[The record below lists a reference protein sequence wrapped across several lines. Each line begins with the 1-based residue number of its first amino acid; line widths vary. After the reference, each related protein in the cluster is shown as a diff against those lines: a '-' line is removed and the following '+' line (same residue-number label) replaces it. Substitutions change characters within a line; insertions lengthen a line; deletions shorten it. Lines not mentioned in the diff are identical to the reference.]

1 MNKKETL
8 GNIIKESRKNKGL
21 LQVEVAKST
30 GISRNYLSD
39 IENDRYVPSLKTFL
53 RIAYFLELDLNLLSR
68 MTEIQVKMGAEEK
81 KLNQLT
87 VVVEEKM

>member
-39 IENDRYVPSLKTFL
+39 IENDRYIPSLKTFL
-53 RIAYFLELDLNLLSR
+53 RIACFLELDLNLLSK
-68 MTEIQVKMGAEEK
+68 MTEIQVR
-81 KLNQLT
+81 
-87 VVVEEKM
+87 VVEGSLIS

>member
-30 GISRNYLSD
+30 EISRNYLSD

-53 RIAYFLELDLNLLSR
+53 RIACFLELDLNLLSE
-68 MTEIQVKMGAEEK
+68 MTEIQVKKRRGS
-81 KLNQLT
+81 LIS
-87 VVVEEKM
+87 

>member
-30 GISRNYLSD
+30 DISRNYLSD

-53 RIAYFLELDLNLLSR
+53 RIACFLELDLNLLSE
-68 MTEIQVKMGAEEK
+68 MTEIQVKKEREEK
-81 KLNQLT
+81 SLIS
-87 VVVEEKM
+87 